1 MALPPVVCVLR
12 LFDSASG
19 RVPRVSLLG
28 AFLILTLVLAGWLG
42 YEAVQAER
50 SQRQTAEAVLRD
62 YAGVALSSFIREAR
76 DDLDDVLDEIFH
88 PIHHD
93 LAGMRSLPSPL
104 ELVWDLDDAAREA
117 GCRCRALLD
126 PLALFSAD
134 LETGR
139 VRTIPDSVPAAR
151 IRALADTI
159 AERRTDIAPYND
171 GFLTLPGGGLFGAPV
186 AVGYTLAR
194 DSVGHTRVMGF
205 VTAVEAL
212 EEMFA
217 GWYGEERLLPEPI
230 GGDLPNDS
238 LLHLTVRGPADLVLF
253 RSPVEYP
260 MTLGSSGSLGVEN
273 GDLAVEVTMRPDQ
286 ASQLIIGGLPR
297 SRLPLLF
304 PLLLLTLGVGGAALL
319 QLKREAEFQQLRDD
333 FVSGV
338 SHELRTPLAQIRM
351 FAELQDAGKLASP
364 EDRERAISV
373 IHREARRLSHLV
385 ENILQFSRLRYAE
398 GPDMPKEEL
407 DLGEALEEGLDAM
420 TPLLRDRSATL
431 RYEAEPGLVVRAN
444 RDSLTRIVV
453 NLLDNAVKYGPPGQ
467 EVSVEVRRLDGAA
480 RLSVQ
485 DQGPGIPPA
494 DRPRVWKPYRRLE
507 RDVKARLPGTG
518 IGLSVVAELTR
529 MHDGRVWVENAPAGG
544 ACFVVELPLAASA
557 YGAGDAESGSEADSA
572 GSTTTGSGG
581 RRHRA
586 RDGEG
591 SRRGRTGEPDR
602 ASVGVAPGGGE

>member
-1 MALPPVVCVLR
+1 
-12 LFDSASG
+12 
-19 RVPRVSLLG
+19 
-28 AFLILTLVLAGWLG
+28 
-42 YEAVQAER
+42 
-50 SQRQTAEAVLRD
+50 
-62 YAGVALSSFIREAR
+62 
-76 DDLDDVLDEIFH
+76 
-88 PIHHD
+88 
-93 LAGMRSLPSPL
+93 
-104 ELVWDLDDAAREA
+104 
-117 GCRCRALLD
+117 
-126 PLALFSAD
+126 
-134 LETGR
+134 
-139 VRTIPDSVPAAR
+139 
-151 IRALADTI
+151 
-159 AERRTDIAPYND
+159 
-171 GFLTLPGGGLFGAPV
+171 
-186 AVGYTLAR
+186 
-194 DSVGHTRVMGF
+194 
-205 VTAVEAL
+205 
-212 EEMFA
+212 
-217 GWYGEERLLPEPI
+217 
-230 GGDLPNDS
+230 
-238 LLHLTVRGPADLVLF
+238 
-253 RSPVEYP
+253 

-304 PLLLLTLGVGGAALL
+304 TLLLLTLGVGGAALL

-351 FAELQDAGKLASP
+351 FAELQDAGKMTSP

-385 ENILQFSRLRYAE
+385 ENILQFSRLRYAD

-544 ACFVVELPLAASA
+544 ARFVVELPLAASA

>member
-1 MALPPVVCVLR
+1 MVRVSLP
-12 LFDSASG
+12 FDSGSG
-19 RVPRVSLLG
+19 RIPRVSLLG
-28 AFLILTLVLAGWLG
+28 AFLVLTLVLAGWLG
-42 YEAVQAER
+42 YEAVDAVR

-62 YAGVALSSFIREAR
+62 YAEVALSSFTREAR
-76 DDLDDVLDEIFH
+76 DDLDDVLDEVFH

-93 LAGMRSLPSPL
+93 LAEMRSLPSPL
-104 ELVWDLDDAAREA
+104 AIVWDLDDAAREA
-117 GCRCRALLD
+117 GCRCRALRD

-134 LETGR
+134 LESGR

-159 AERRTDIAPYND
+159 AERRTDVDQYDD
-171 GFLTLPGGGLFGAPV
+171 GFLTLPRGGLFGDPV
-186 AVGYTLAR
+186 AVGYTVAR
-194 DSVGHTRVMGF
+194 DSVGRTRVMGF

-212 EEMFA
+212 EQMFA
-217 GWYGEERLLPEPI
+217 EWYGEQRLLPEPI
-230 GGDLPNDS
+230 GGALPNDS
-238 LLHLTVRGPADLVLF
+238 LLHLTIRGADDLIVF

-304 PLLLLTLGVGGAALL
+304 TLLLLTLGVGGAALL

-333 FVSGV
+333 FISGV

-407 DLGEALEEGLDAM
+407 DLGEALEEGVDAM

-431 RYEAEPGLVVRAN
+431 RYEAEPRLVVRAN
-444 RDSLTRIVV
+444 RESLTRIVV

-467 EVSVEVRRLDGAA
+467 EVSVEVRRVNGAA
-480 RLSVQ
+480 QLSVQ

-494 DRPRVWKPYRRLE
+494 DRPRVWQAYRRLE

-518 IGLSVVAELTR
+518 IGLSVVSELTK

-544 ACFVVELPLAASA
+544 ARFVVELPL
-557 YGAGDAESGSEADSA
+557 
-572 GSTTTGSGG
+572 
-581 RRHRA
+581 
-586 RDGEG
+586 
-591 SRRGRTGEPDR
+591 
-602 ASVGVAPGGGE
+602 VGVSDAAGRGAGGGEGPARAASDRRRERTGAGEHSRRTDTDATDRESVGAAPRGAGGGG